1 MLPIGTTVRWYRETR
16 DSMQEIIRKMI
27 DEAMAAQHADVS
39 TVKKKRGQ
47 PFVVDDARA
56 YVDAVKGMKAIG
68 GQSKA
73 VFQLHTDS
81 VNAHYTTLKNLTT
94 TIRPEDDPFVEHYQT
109 PVIMEILYDE
119 DPAFKKSVDAFIK
132 GVGKA
137 EALIGKESARRYSGF
152 YGPTCVVDFALI
164 PGSSSNIVNQI
175 LKTVNIPVA
184 HKQAILASKS
194 WGMNTSYGFGDVF
207 AHAVEHG
214 ETLADAVKKEVAM
227 IQSIYA
233 TPVKAQADLMDA
245 AGQNSFDCR
254 KYMAEY
260 RKKMTGAVKA
270 SIDDNVHYANIV
282 TVPAYCVG
290 DIAHHIAQSTF
301 NMCKDDVIMAVIESV
316 TEVMDKTLRAAA
328 PKMKSEYDALSLAT
342 GASASAAEY
351 ILELDGFNAIMV
363 VDMLT
368 KRYHNYVQLYPQR
381 GAAVE
386 LHNCDFMDMIY
397 RGWKY
402 MDKARRMQAADS
414 GIVKPKVGGF
424 DVDLSPIL
432 KNDVM
437 ANPQRYAYPACA
449 MTVRFSAMMRLADYP
464 CLLTSE
470 PITATMMTNIIAL
483 HKDTP
488 AAPARI
494 CKDCAS
500 AALMDFRHHYCQW
513 KEAV

>member
-1 MLPIGTTVRWYRETR
+1 
-16 DSMQEIIRKMI
+16 
-27 DEAMAAQHADVS
+27 MAAQHADVNMI
-39 TVKKKRGQ
+39 KKKRGQ
-47 PFVVDDARA
+47 SFVIDDTKV
-56 YVDAVKGMKAIG
+56 YVDAVQGMKPIG
-68 GQSKA
+68 NQSKS

-81 VNAHYTTLKNLTT
+81 VNAHYSILKGLTT

-109 PVIMEILYDE
+109 PVVMEMLYDA
-119 DPAFKKSVDAFIK
+119 DPSFRKSVDAFIK

-137 EALIGKESARRYSGF
+137 EALIGRESARRYAGF

-175 LKTVNIPVA
+175 LKTVDIPVA

-207 AHAVEHG
+207 AHALENG
-214 ETLADAVKKEVAM
+214 ATLADATKKEIKQ
-227 IQSIYA
+227 IQSIYD
-233 TPVKAQADLMDA
+233 TPVEAQSTLMDE

-254 KYMAEY
+254 KYMKEY
-260 RKKMTGAVKA
+260 RKKMEGAVKA
-270 SIDDNVHYANIV
+270 ALDEKVHYANIV
-282 TVPAYCVG
+282 TIPAYCVG
-290 DIAHHIAQSTF
+290 DVAHHIAQSTF

-316 TEVMDKTLRAAA
+316 TEVMDKTLHAAA
-328 PKMKSEYDALSLAT
+328 PKMKSEYDVLSVAT

-397 RGWKY
+397 RGWKFV
-402 MDKARRMQAADS
+402 DKARRMQNCNA
-414 GIVKPKVGGF
+414 GTVVPKVGGF

-432 KNDVM
+432 KNEVL

-470 PITATMMTNIIAL
+470 PVTATLMTNIIAL
-483 HKDTP
+483 HKETP

-500 AALMDFRHHYCQW
+500 AALMDFRHSYCQW